1 MWGGR
6 GEGGGGEKKRKERRK
21 NRRQEG
27 RRKVS
32 NGSMPRE
39 LGRWDRNESRN
50 TVLVYKA
57 LSLCYFHEV
66 CKTGWFLR
74 AEQGLQPHF
83 IDEETAS
90 EMCSRRPD
98 STAWQQCR
106 SKNC

>member
-1 MWGGR
+1 LWGGR

-50 TVLVYKA
+50 TVLEM
-57 LSLCYFHEV
+57 SHEIQFWFIRHFLCVIFMRSA
-66 CKTGWFLR
+66 KQGGFS
-74 AEQGLQPHF
+74 EQSKG
-83 IDEETAS
+83 
-90 EMCSRRPD
+90 CSPIL
-98 STAWQQCR
+98 
-106 SKNC
+106 